1 MDLGNSVNIVMYY
14 LLIGG
19 MTSWQLEWV
28 FHGECTN
35 ACDPHWIGLMMNQ
48 DIRI

>member
-19 MTSWQLEWV
+19 MTYLGCWNGFSMVSALMYV
-28 FHGECTN
+28 IH
-35 ACDPHWIGLMMNQ
+35 IG
-48 DIRI
+48 